1 MDKPRWSADA
11 SVRDDQVDSFK
22 TAESV
27 RGDFGQLI
35 AVFDRRLAS
44 LSDADGGA
52 RSHILEA
59 KAAAERGCKLSDK
72 LMELLRT
79 PG

>member
-11 SVRDDQVDSFK
+11 LVRDDQGDPFK
-22 TAESV
+22 TAQSV
-27 RGDFGQLI
+27 RSDFNQLI
-35 AVFDRRLAS
+35 AIFDWRLAS
-44 LSDADGGA
+44 LSDADGEV

-72 LMELLRT
+72 LMKLLRT